1 MNYLILIINI
11 LLSVSGQFL
20 LKTGIK
26 SLGDLSGKDLIMKA
40 VFTPSVIAGVFCYGL
55 GMLTWF
61 LVLSKFDLSVA
72 YPSLSFGYV
81 LVLFIS
87 WKFLG
92 EQVNLWNIFGVF
104 LIMLGIF
111 FLFKK

>member
-1 MNYLILIINI
+1 M
-11 LLSVSGQFL
+11 
-20 LKTGIK
+20 
-26 SLGDLSGKDLIMKA
+26 
-40 VFTPSVIAGVFCYGL
+40 VIAGVFCYGF

-61 LVLSKFDLSVA
+61 FVLSKFDLSVA

-87 WKFLG
+87 WKYLG
-92 EQVNLWNIFGVF
+92 ELVNFWDFIGV
-104 LIMLGIF
+104 LMIMCGIF